1 MPSGADSR
9 SKRERKDS
17 LPLLPL
23 LLVSSSNLQYN
34 PVGKISLS
42 PFYRLEHCGGVG
54 GGGES
59 AGIKLLVCGGAE
71 T

>member
-17 LPLLPL
+17 LQLPL
-23 LLVSSSNLQYN
+23 LLVTHLISSTILWERY
-34 PVGKISLS
+34 PYLHFTGLKTEA
-42 PFYRLEHCGGVG
+42 RG